1 MIRFLR
7 DKECCEGITNVN
19 GDEFEEAVLSK
30 NGYNDFMTCLGVVI
44 KEGNSASMGLDK
56 EFGGVV
62 KGCGGV
68 LA

>member
-1 MIRFLR
+1 M
-7 DKECCEGITNVN
+7 
-19 GDEFEEAVLSK
+19 SK
-30 NGYNDFMTCLGVVI
+30 NGYDDFMTCLGVVI
-44 KEGNSASMGLDK
+44 KERNSASVGLDK

>member
-7 DKECCEGITNVN
+7 DKESCECITNVN

-30 NGYNDFMTCLGVVI
+30 NGYNDFMTCLRVVI
-44 KEGNSASMGLDK
+44 KEGNSASVGLDK